1 MNNTNDIQIN
11 GNSKSYF
18 EGTILAP
25 GSNIDMLGTG
35 EVDAFHTQV
44 IGWNVEVGGNA
55 DTFVLYN
62 GDEQYSEPSA
72 IELYQ

>member
-1 MNNTNDIQIN
+1 MIYRSIEIPDH
-11 GNSKSYF
+11 
-18 EGTILAP
+18 ILKALCSAP

-44 IGWNVEVGGNA
+44 IGWNVEVGGDR

-72 IELYQ
+72 IE